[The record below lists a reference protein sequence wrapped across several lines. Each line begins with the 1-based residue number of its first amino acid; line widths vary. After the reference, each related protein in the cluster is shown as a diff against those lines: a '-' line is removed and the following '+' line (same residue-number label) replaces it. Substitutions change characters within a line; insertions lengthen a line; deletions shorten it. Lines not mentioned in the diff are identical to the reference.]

1 MQDYIFL
8 LRMIYFNLLKS
19 SIRAGAR
26 QEVRYNL
33 RFEAAGDEQKK
44 SSDEAYGKY
53 CNGNY
58 LDRRKV
64 MFARKA
70 VIVLSFFT
78 APKGSQCGRAIRRLS
93 AYS

>member
-1 MQDYIFL
+1 
-8 LRMIYFNLLKS
+8 MIYFNLLKS

-26 QEVRYNL
+26 QEVRDNL
-33 RFEAAGDEQKK
+33 RFKAAGDEQKK

-53 CNGNY
+53 GNGRHLN
-58 LDRRKV
+58 RRKV
-64 MFARKA
+64 MFTRKA
-70 VIVLSFFT
+70 VIILSFST